1 MANLIVEAVRPDQTG
16 VATGMN
22 AVMRTIGGA
31 VGGQVAASILAAT
44 LVADGLPGE
53 SGYTLSFA
61 IMALALVAAVGSALA
76 VPGRSAARSQVIA
89 LREPQP
95 SVD

>member
-1 MANLIVEAVRPDQTG
+1 
-16 VATGMN
+16 MN

-53 SGYTLSFA
+53 KGYTLSFA
-61 IMALALVAAVGSALA
+61 IMALALVAAVGAALA
-76 VPGRSAARSQVIA
+76 VPGRKPHRSHLVT
-89 LREPQP
+89 LGEPRA
-95 SVD
+95 SVE